1 MHFARLANI
10 VLKDEESARDNQV
23 LANLPRNL
31 LVIFFK
37 SVKIWQ
43 NDGHESVAVAP
54 LFGQPCRLDTDGTQ
68 SVCQVPC
75 QPPMHV
81 EQRRSGDGVSEW
93 VSVWICI
100 AHNL

>member
-1 MHFARLANI
+1 MHFARLANT

-31 LVIFFK
+31 LVNFFLNRLRFDRMMVM
-37 SVKIWQ
+37 SLW
-43 NDGHESVAVAP
+43 P
-54 LFGQPCRLDTDGTQ
+54 RFFGAPCRLDTDGAQ

-81 EQRRSGDGVSEW
+81 EERRSGDGVSE
-93 VSVWICI
+93 
-100 AHNL
+100 